1 MIIIG
6 VILIAVAGLLLF
18 LRKRSQDKLLEIRY
32 VKTSSCADVL
42 EMQQS
47 IHAEVG
53 PGGFKQQ
60 TELKGKA
67 HCESPLKAELSGDAC
82 VYYSMSVEE
91 RYEERYSERDS
102 QGNTQQRTRTGSNV
116 VASNTQTTRFQ
127 IDDGTGRIDVD
138 SAAAK
143 IDARK
148 VMDKYEP
155 YSGMGGSINV
165 GSFTF
170 NLGSIAGGARRVLG
184 YHYRESIIAPGDQL
198 YVLGEVDDSS
208 GTPLMKS
215 PSEKGKPFILSI
227 KSEDELV
234 KGSQSSINFMLYG
247 AIACAIAGLG
257 FILFGL

>member
-42 EMQQS
+42 ATQQS
-47 IHAEVG
+47 IHAEIG

-67 HCESPLKAELSGDAC
+67 YCETPLKAELSGEAC

-102 QGNTQQRTRTGSNV
+102 QGNTQQRTRTGSSV
-116 VASNTQTTRFQ
+116 VASNTQTARFQ

-138 SAAAK
+138 TAGAT

-155 YSGMGGSINV
+155 YGGTGGSISV

-170 NLGSIAGGARRVLG
+170 NLGGIAGGARRVLG
-184 YHYRESIIAPGDQL
+184 YQYRESIIAPGEQL

-208 GTPLMKS
+208 GTPVMKR

-227 KSEDELV
+227 KSEEELTH
-234 KGSQSSINFMLYG
+234 SSEQSINFMFYG
-247 AIACAIAGLG
+247 AIICAIAGLG
-257 FILFGL
+257 FILVGL